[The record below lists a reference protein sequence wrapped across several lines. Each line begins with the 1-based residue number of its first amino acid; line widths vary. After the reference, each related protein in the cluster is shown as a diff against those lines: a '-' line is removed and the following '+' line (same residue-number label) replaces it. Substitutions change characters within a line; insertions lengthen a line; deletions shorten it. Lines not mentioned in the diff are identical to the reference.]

1 MITFLSDNLS
11 LILKEPIEVNI
22 KLKSV
27 LKSEDALHRHRGFK
41 IHFSRNFDS
50 VFLVKKKVILSI
62 FKVKLTLT

>member
-50 VFLVKKKVILSI
+50 VFLVKKKTVML
-62 FKVKLTLT
+62 KVKLNPT